1 MEMKEFEKYKKVVD
15 ERYPHINKYELET
28 GEMFFVEPNFYTQL
42 EYAKDHFLDKYE
54 DILEHIENAVK
65 RNKKVIFTAD
75 FDNPVVYLD
84 DYIYRELS
92 DIMGELKIGFDNK
105 SNPDSDW
112 KDSTRAPR
120 GALFISKL
128 VLNVSLIG
136 T

>member
-15 ERYPHINKYELET
+15 ARYPHINKY
-28 GEMFFVEPNFYTQL
+28 EPNFYTQL

-112 KDSTRAPR
+112 KD
-120 GALFISKL
+120 
-128 VLNVSLIG
+128 
-136 T
+136 